1 MLFLNLVIYFFPHS
15 AIAYLL
21 PLTLSPSACVCVCVR
36 FFRFVSIYRFD
47 ENAVLV
53 ELNVHKNAEAEN
65 QLMAELKANEHT
77 NLMWRAHTIFRN
89 CKHTHMHSVYFEERQ
104 RRTNKMRTSLHIW
117 EQAIHSSQRA
127 SKHKRTH
134 KAMHCYVI
142 HLLMRKYALSCCHWR
157 RHLR

>member
-89 CKHTHMHSVYFEERQ
+89 CKHTHMRTHTQ
-104 RRTNKMRTSLHIW
+104 RILWREAETYEQNENKLTHM
-117 EQAIHSSQRA
+117 RA
-127 SKHKRTH
+127 SHSFKP
-134 KAMHCYVI
+134 ASQQ
-142 HLLMRKYALSCCHWR
+142 A
-157 RHLR
+157 